1 VGGVSA
7 PRYALNGDVHIAY
20 QVVGDGPID
29 LVYTPGIWSN
39 LDVMWEWPAWARY
52 LQRLA
57 SFSRLILFDMRG
69 IGLSDRGREPPML
82 ERQMDDISAVMH
94 AVGSESAAIF
104 GGARGAT
111 VTSLFAATHPER
123 ARALVLYAPI
133 ARSRSAP
140 DWPFGRTDAEQR
152 EFFDRFTSEMGT
164 GENLDLQG
172 PSHDAA
178 LKSWWARFERL
189 GASPGAWRELQ
200 EVLGSTDIR
209 GVLPH
214 VRASTL
220 VLHRRGDRVVKVE
233 QGRAVAEAIP
243 GARFVELD
251 GDDHIPFLGDADAI
265 VDEVEEFLTGARS
278 APEPDRVL
286 ATVMFSDLVAST
298 ARAAELGDA
307 PWRELLVEHQRIV
320 RQELARHRGREIKT
334 TGDGFLATFDG
345 PARAVRCAHAVG
357 DATSQ
362 RLGIAV
368 RFGLH
373 TGEIEIIGDDIAGIA
388 VHIAARVAALAAAGQ
403 VLVSR
408 TVTDL
413 VAGSGIEFD
422 DAGEHVLKGV
432 PGTWQLF
439 AVDTSGSRQ
448 QARVIEQGS

>member
-1 VGGVSA
+1 VGDVPA

-20 QVVGDGPID
+20 QVVGNGPID

-39 LDVMWEWPAWARY
+39 LDIMWEWPAWARY

-69 IGLSDRGREPPML
+69 VGLSDRGREPPVL
-82 ERQMDDISAVMH
+82 ERQMDDISAVME
-94 AVGSESAAIF
+94 AAGSERAVIF

-111 VTSLFAATHPER
+111 VTTLFAATYPER
-123 ARALVLYAPI
+123 TDALVLYAPI
-133 ARSRSAP
+133 VRSLQAP
-140 DWPFGRTDAEQR
+140 DWPFGRTPAEQE

-164 GENLDLQG
+164 GDNLDVQG
-172 PSHDAA
+172 PSGDAA
-178 LKSWWARFERL
+178 FKVWWARFERL

-200 EVLGSTDIR
+200 EVLGATDIR
-209 GVLPH
+209 AVLPH

-220 VLHRRGDRVVKVE
+220 VLHRRGDRVLKIG
-233 QGRAVAEAIP
+233 QSRAIADAIP
-243 GARFVELD
+243 DAKFVELD

-307 PWRELLVEHQRIV
+307 PWRDLLVQHQRVV
-320 RQELARHRGREIKT
+320 RHELSRHRGREIKT

-345 PARAVRCAHAVG
+345 PARAIRCAHAISEE
-357 DATSQ
+357 TSK
-362 RLGIAV
+362 RLGIEV
-368 RFGLH
+368 RCGLH
-373 TGEIEIIGDDIAGIA
+373 TGEIEIVGDDIAGIA
-388 VHIAARVAALAAAGQ
+388 VHIAARVAALAGPRE

-413 VAGSGIEFD
+413 VAGSGIEFR
-422 DAGEHVLKGV
+422 DAGEHELKGV
-432 PGTWQLF
+432 PGRWPLF
-439 AVDTSGSRQ
+439 SAGRPV
-448 QARVIEQGS
+448 